1 MSKGD
6 LDSWSEMKSKRV
18 PETREKDRRKWVSE
32 RNLGISLCF
41 ALSLSHLAFSLFFFF
56 FFFFGFWF
64 LFFRVFIRVW
74 LWWRRGASVKC
85 EREFGFNW
93 EYLYY
98 WAALQTF
105 WTLFR
110 AHLSIHNIHIWVK
123 LKLPSFF
130 FFFDK
135 VHTVWLQLLP
145 YLQKF

>member
-1 MSKGD
+1 MKWNEEQKSTWNERKG
-6 LDSWSEMKSKRV
+6 SEK
-18 PETREKDRRKWVSE
+18 VSE
-32 RNLGISLCF
+32 WEKFGYFSVLCS
-41 ALSLSHLAFSLFFFF
+41 LSLTPRFLSLLLLFFFF
-56 FFFFGFWF
+56 WVLV

-110 AHLSIHNIHIWVK
+110 AHLSIHNIHIGVK
-123 LKLPSFF
+123 LKLPSFFFF